1 MLTDERESEMIL
13 ARRHLVRTPRRLRGV
28 TGIEQDLRR
37 YINGSSGRF
46 VSSQPQNGGG
56 HADVRQTNDLLDLED
71 MSSLLDN
78 AADMGQTADGS
89 MDNEHQHS
97 ERTMTNSDLSQGA
110 GQTGAYV
117 SVFNPVVEPAFRPG
131 NFKPLPSWMN
141 LLPNNV
147 QRGREQKS
155 NAVFEHSCQHLSER
169 WPSIEDKEPD
179 SSDDSED
186 FPRSPIALVDIP
198 SLRGGGKATLPMN
211 NGDKSRKQQA
221 KRTILFETRYEA
233 DDTNDNEGHQCPRRV
248 HTPDSVH
255 STPPKYSSCH
265 PPPPRRRT
273 PYPQDLLRVST
284 LQKDSNAYFLQSK
297 SSAIA
302 EEPVDEP
309 CCELGSQLQQRK
321 NVREDELLPKRT
333 DGWASPQGFSPSS
346 EYLDK
351 YLQKSRDAE
360 KTKNIAT
367 RAEPTVD
374 KSKREKRGKRKT
386 AKGKDNAKN
395 KRAKAEMRLKAAS
408 KEREINMNREKL
420 QRELKDLF
428 HKE

>member
-1 MLTDERESEMIL
+1 
-13 ARRHLVRTPRRLRGV
+13 
-28 TGIEQDLRR
+28 
-37 YINGSSGRF
+37 
-46 VSSQPQNGGG
+46 
-56 HADVRQTNDLLDLED
+56 

>member
-1 MLTDERESEMIL
+1 
-13 ARRHLVRTPRRLRGV
+13 
-28 TGIEQDLRR
+28 
-37 YINGSSGRF
+37 
-46 VSSQPQNGGG
+46 
-56 HADVRQTNDLLDLED
+56 
-71 MSSLLDN
+71 
-78 AADMGQTADGS
+78 
-89 MDNEHQHS
+89 
-97 ERTMTNSDLSQGA
+97 
-110 GQTGAYV
+110 
-117 SVFNPVVEPAFRPG
+117 
-131 NFKPLPSWMN
+131 
-141 LLPNNV
+141 
-147 QRGREQKS
+147 
-155 NAVFEHSCQHLSER
+155 
-169 WPSIEDKEPD
+169 
-179 SSDDSED
+179 
-186 FPRSPIALVDIP
+186 
-198 SLRGGGKATLPMN
+198 
-211 NGDKSRKQQA
+211 
-221 KRTILFETRYEA
+221 
-233 DDTNDNEGHQCPRRV
+233 
-248 HTPDSVH
+248 VH